1 MGPDFAGAGWTPRP
15 PGALAS
21 WNGGRKALLRMPT
34 SALLERVEQH
44 INRLDQALKDSENL
58 LNSVKRGDRDD
69 WIRQLQERLAAP
81 PQPEV
86 PDEVTWTAPAQPYY
100 RS

>member
-1 MGPDFAGAGWTPRP
+1 
-15 PGALAS
+15 
-21 WNGGRKALLRMPT
+21 MPT

-69 WIRQLQERLAAP
+69 WIRQLQERLTAAP
-81 PQPEV
+81 KPEV

>member
-1 MGPDFAGAGWTPRP
+1 MPRDFAGFSRTPCR

-21 WNGGRKALLRMPT
+21 WNGGRKTLLRMPT

-58 LNSVKRGDRDD
+58 LNSLKRGDRDD
-69 WIRQLQERLAAP
+69 WIRDLQERLTDP
-81 PQPEV
+81 SQP
-86 PDEVTWTAPAQPYY
+86 DAQDDIAWTAPAEPYY
-100 RS
+100 SS

>member
-1 MGPDFAGAGWTPRP
+1 
-15 PGALAS
+15 
-21 WNGGRKALLRMPT
+21 MPT

-58 LNSVKRGDRDD
+58 LNSLKRGDRDD

-81 PQPEV
+81 PIPEATDDV
-86 PDEVTWTAPAQPYY
+86 AWTAPAEPYY

>member
-1 MGPDFAGAGWTPRP
+1 
-15 PGALAS
+15 
-21 WNGGRKALLRMPT
+21 MPT

-44 INRLDQALKDSENL
+44 IDRLDQALKDSENL
-58 LNSVKRGDRDD
+58 LNSLKRGDRDD

-81 PQPEV
+81 PQPEPEV
-86 PDEVTWTAPAQPYY
+86 PDEVTWTTPAQPYY

>member
-1 MGPDFAGAGWTPRP
+1 
-15 PGALAS
+15 
-21 WNGGRKALLRMPT
+21 MPT

-58 LNSVKRGDRDD
+58 LILLKSGDRED
-69 WIRQLQERLAAP
+69 WIRQLQERLAAASP
-81 PQPEV
+81 P
-86 PDEVTWTAPAQPYY
+86 PDAPDDVAWAPTQPYC